1 MLRQQRIDS
10 DLPVSLEMAGWG
22 IGCALPMANNWF
34 IRTANNSNS
43 SGPETCAAVTRTRVK
58 MGMVVVEEE
67 NNMVILSFDET
78 CVTIKEEQTSNIMNR
93 IQITLEYSNKYF

>member
-1 MLRQQRIDS
+1 M
-10 DLPVSLEMAGWG
+10 
-22 IGCALPMANNWF
+22 
-34 IRTANNSNS
+34 
-43 SGPETCAAVTRTRVK
+43 TRVK